1 MSPHCHGHQVKS
13 PSEALGG
20 RADQRLL
27 PRSLRSQSGA
37 VRGHCVSPER
47 SPPPPPPQAQV
58 TQLAAHQSLGC
69 RQAG

>member
-1 MSPHCHGHQVKS
+1 MSPHCHGHRVKS

-47 SPPPPPPQAQV
+47 SPPPPPQAQV